1 MDDQQMEDD
10 QFIQRIQDKIQR
22 LAGCSIELQIDHEDP
37 SQLRVE
43 LERDV
48 PLVVLGSSIYQY
60 SGFARMCIEYV
71 VACLRERRPIDILEF
86 HLLLARN

>member
-1 MDDQQMEDD
+1 MEDD
-10 QFIQRIQDKIQR
+10 EFIQRIQNKIQR
-22 LAGCSIELQIDHEDP
+22 LADCSIELLIDHEDP
-37 SQLRVE
+37 NQLKVE

-48 PLVVLGSSIYQY
+48 PLVVIGSNVYHY

-71 VACLRERRPIDILEF
+71 VACLRERRSINVLEF

>member
-1 MDDQQMEDD
+1 MDDEQMQDD

-22 LAGCSIELQIDHEDP
+22 LADCSIELRIDHEDP
-37 SQLRVE
+37 NQLRVD

-48 PLVVLGSSIYQY
+48 PVVVLGSSVYQY

-71 VACLRERRPIDILEF
+71 VACLRARRSIDLLEF
-86 HLLLARN
+86 HLLLSRN

>member
-1 MDDQQMEDD
+1 MEDD

-22 LAGCSIELQIDHEDP
+22 LADCSIELRIDHEDP
-37 SQLRVE
+37 NQLRVD

-48 PLVVLGSSIYQY
+48 PVVVLGSSVYQY

-71 VACLRERRPIDILEF
+71 VACLRARRSIDLLEF
-86 HLLLARN
+86 HLLLSRN

>member
-1 MDDQQMEDD
+1 MEDD
-10 QFIQRIQDKIQR
+10 EFIQRIQDKIQR
-22 LAGCSIELQIDHEDP
+22 LAECSIELRVDDEEP
-37 SQLRVE
+37 NQLKVE

-48 PLVVLGSSIYQY
+48 PLVVLGSSIYHY

-71 VACLRERRPIDILEF
+71 VACLRERRSLDVLEF